1 MLILA
6 RCDKAGRVDDP
17 WDRGFTPVGP
27 RDVSAPAESQVIG
40 ISGLRA
46 VGYTLGFIVGADG
59 FELGP
64 CPSNPDVLPISP
76 WLE

>member
-46 VGYTLGFIVGADG
+46 VGYTLGRLLF
-59 FELGP
+59 
-64 CPSNPDVLPISP
+64 P
-76 WLE
+76 WLKKKYSTKGTDET